1 MANIAYEENTV
12 GFLGA
17 IKKGFNNAFVWST
30 RASRSEFWY
39 WQLFVYGAA
48 IILSIVDLYVMPA
61 DAVNPHTGEPLMIL
75 SSLFYLITF
84 FPSIAVMV
92 RRFHDTNHTGWW
104 YWLPIA
110 AAVTAMTGNAVIVVG
125 SLVLAVL
132 WVLYLL
138 VKEGDMG
145 DNRYGPNPLAL

>member
-1 MANIAYEENTV
+1 MANIEYKENTT
-12 GFLGA
+12 GFHAA

-39 WQLFVYGAA
+39 WQLFLYVSAFILAA
-48 IILSIVDLYVMPA
+48 VDLYMMPA
-61 DAVNPHTGEPLMIL
+61 DAVNPNTGEPLMIL
-75 SSLFYLITF
+75 SSLFYIITF

-104 YWLPIA
+104 YWLPVA
-110 AAVTAMTGNAVIVVG
+110 AALTAVTGNVVIFVG

-138 VKEGDMG
+138 VKEGDKG
-145 DNRYGPNPLAL
+145 DNRYGPDPLAR